1 MMAKAKRVLLVEISD
16 IVIAGIV
23 PIVESTGEFKVVST
37 ISSLGRHKISALDY
51 DIMIVNP
58 ASDGLEIMEKLAQ
71 GQDRH
76 RVVLLAHESYPKRIT
91 GMFSNLIS
99 LYDSKARILKI
110 LRDVL
115 VERNDAR
122 QNDELSLREKEILT
136 AVAKGMTN
144 KEIADAFNISI
155 NTVMTHRRNISAKLG
170 INTISG
176 LTVYAVINKLIE
188 I

>member
-37 ISSLGRHKISALDY
+37 VSSLGRRDLSALDY
-51 DIMIVNP
+51 DIMVVNP
-58 ASDGLEIMEKLAQ
+58 VSDGLEIMEKIVQ
-71 GQDRH
+71 GHDRP
-76 RVVLLAHESYPKRIT
+76 RIVLLAHENYPERTT
-91 GMFSNLIS
+91 GMFDNIIS
-99 LYDSKARILKI
+99 LYDSKAKILKTM
-110 LRDVL
+110 RDVL
-115 VERNDAR
+115 TERNDSR
-122 QNDELSLREKEILT
+122 QSDELSIREKEILS

-144 KEIADAFNISI
+144 KEISDAFNISI

-176 LTVYAVINKLIE
+176 LTVYAVINRLIE

>member
-37 ISSLGRHKISALDY
+37 TSSLGRRDYSSLDY

-58 ASDGLEIMEKLAQ
+58 ASDGLEIIEKLVQ
-71 GQDRH
+71 GQDKH
-76 RVVLLAHESYPKRIT
+76 RIVLLAHENYPERIT
-91 GMFSNLIS
+91 GMFSSVIS
-99 LYDSKARILKI
+99 LYDSKARILKT
-110 LRDVL
+110 LRDVSI
-115 VERNDAR
+115 ERNDTR
-122 QNDELSLREKEILT
+122 QSDELSLREKEILS

-155 NTVMTHRRNISAKLG
+155 NTVMTHRRNISSKLG